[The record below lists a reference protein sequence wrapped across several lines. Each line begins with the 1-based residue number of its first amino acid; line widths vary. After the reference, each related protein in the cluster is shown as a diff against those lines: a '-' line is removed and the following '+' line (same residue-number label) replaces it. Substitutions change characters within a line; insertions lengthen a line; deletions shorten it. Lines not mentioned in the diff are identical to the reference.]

1 MLVRKWFPR
10 LMAFI
15 LSIAAS
21 TTVFAVPPAPND
33 SGSAAQVLLRERQY
47 SSALLHGDVRLL
59 AGVLADTFVDTSAS
73 GVLHDKQQLL
83 ALVAHQPP
91 PASILE
97 TQRRIQVY
105 GDTAVVTVRFEVHGS
120 DRGKPYKFSGRATD
134 VWIHRAG
141 RWLCVAAHSSAIG

>member
-1 MLVRKWFPR
+1 MFERKWLLR
-10 LMAFI
+10 LMASI

-21 TTVFAVPPAPND
+21 TVAFAVPPRPQD
-33 SGSAAQVLLRERQY
+33 SGSAAQVLMRERQY
-47 SSALLHGDVRLL
+47 SAALLHGDVRLL

-83 ALVAHQPP
+83 ALIARQPP

-134 VWIHRAG
+134 VWIHRSG
-141 RWLCVAAHSSAIG
+141 KWLCVAAHSSAIG